1 MTAISRKRRG
11 QARLI
16 ELLLATFM
24 MVVAII
30 FVMNFTRPI
39 KSQYVRET
47 SDLRRLA
54 YNLLNDFAKA
64 RVYERIIVQG
74 NLTGADWENE
84 MKLMLS
90 TSLPPEIVFKM
101 EVYEMKINAT
111 TGEIYF
117 DRLDHGRITNVE
129 DFDNMTLYDAESVSY
144 TYVVVGRPDSVRG
157 SVLYIILVLG
167 FGG

>member
-1 MTAISRKRRG
+1 MRRRRG

-24 MVVAII
+24 MVIAII

-54 YNLLNDFAKA
+54 YNILNDFAKA
-64 RVYERIIVQG
+64 RVYERVIVKG
-74 NLTGADWENE
+74 NLSGTDWEDE
-84 MKLMLS
+84 MKLILS

-101 EVYEMKINAT
+101 EVYEMKVNPS

-117 DRLDHGRITNVE
+117 SRLDSGHISNVE
-129 DFDNMTLYDAESVSY
+129 NFDNMTLYDAESVSY
-144 TYVVVGRPDSVRG
+144 TYVVVGRPDRVRG
-157 SVLYIILVLG
+157 AVLYIVLVLG